1 MTSHLPDI
9 ARMLRE
15 RGLRPFYDLT
25 TDTLR
30 TPHTLT
36 VRWSADGTPVATVYE
51 TPAERCRLLFALGRN
66 QTYTGSHWTHRM
78 VFDLE
83 TVLRHDEAARLC
95 GDSQAWRQIEL
106 REALGPEWRWVAWW
120 DATED
125 RPPELV
131 RLRRGKRGL
140 ERLGTFYC
148 PALSDYDAARWWW
161 YPGEAMAV
169 LVRRWEALCRRAEP

>member
-106 REALGPEWRWVAWW
+106 PTAATREWQWVAHWT
-120 DATED
+120 ATEV
-125 RPPELV
+125 RPPELSQI
-131 RLRRGKRGL
+131 RRGKHGL
-140 ERLGTFYC
+140 EERRSLGTV
-148 PALSDYDAARWWW
+148 AVSDYDAARWWW
-161 YPGEAMAV
+161 YPGEAMTT